1 VRVALSWGPGVV
13 PGTLGE
19 VGPLSD
25 ARTWS
30 AALLLLLLTASALP
44 LAAVGQ
50 GAGVEYRLVVD
61 CPETYAATG
70 SSLGISCPVRATDP
84 QDMMGDPSIAVDPL
98 DPANLILASLHG
110 GVHDGGA
117 AGAGS
122 ATCPPGPTPKSRC
135 GQVFTTFTST
145 DHGASWID
153 NPFTPPSE
161 VGSDAYGEHPQVTID
176 PYGHVYV
183 GSLYAMPRGNG
194 LFDYVI
200 AAQKFASID
209 TIDNE
214 QDGEYHTQYLDPVLK
229 GNAIRQ
235 MWFLFN
241 AATDNMTI
249 VWTETPQVPGEAQ
262 EEAQPGCLLPPPAP
276 CIPPPAGAG
285 RGRAASNH
293 TQPQSPGAIG
303 VVWSTSSTRSPYH
316 YQDEEDAIAPCS
328 RSTNPVLSE
337 GWLYVGCVADPS
349 QGEFR
354 WNPRT
359 APGTVE
365 MFRMDP
371 NGGTPQY
378 IGASPLIGGQPKLGV
393 RSDGRLALVSA
404 QATDGALSLDAV
416 FGKYDGGSGR
426 VAWGSVAHHGPKV
439 AKTDPAIRVVEANVQ
454 DVIYREHSGVLHLL
468 LKTRVQASGVGVT
481 SATSTLAPHI
491 LKSIVAIDESH
502 GVVTVMPLPV
512 GRIENRTSDP
522 AIMQAPELAYND
534 LSDDFLQLPL
544 QDSYSYTD
552 PNGVETVLGPAY
564 AREFFAVGD
573 YGQVMF
579 AELIEI
585 TTLRGPAALPINAP
599 PPPVPAAA
607 SSLNA
612 SAVLVPAVGVS
623 VVGLMAAAFIA
634 NRRKDP
640 AAAIAKN
647 RK

>member
-1 VRVALSWGPGVV
+1 MPDVRA
-13 PGTLGE
+13 
-19 VGPLSD
+19 
-25 ARTWS
+25 WS
-30 AALLLLLLTASALP
+30 AALLVVATALP
-44 LAAVGQ
+44 LGAVGQ
-50 GAGVEYRLVVD
+50 AGGTGVDYKLIVD
-61 CPETYAATG
+61 CPETYASTG
-70 SSLGISCPVRATDP
+70 GSLGITCPVRAVDE

-117 AGAGS
+117 AGVGS
-122 ATCPPGPTPKSRC
+122 SSCDAGPTPKSRC

-153 NPFTPPSE
+153 NPFTPPSD

-183 GSLYAMPRGNG
+183 GSLYAVPKGNG
-194 LFDYVI
+194 LYDYVI
-200 AAQKFASID
+200 AAQKFASLD

-214 QDGEYHTQYLDPVLK
+214 QDGAYHTQYLDPVYK

-241 AATDNMTI
+241 PATDNMTI
-249 VWTETPQVPGEAQ
+249 VWTETPQGPGTDAA
-262 EEAQPGCLLPPPAP
+262 AQPPDCVLPPPAP
-276 CIPPPAGAG
+276 CIPPPSARPAKALPGK
-285 RGRAASNH
+285 AAAANQTVSKG
-293 TQPQSPGAIG
+293 PGTIG
-303 VVWSTSSTRSPYH
+303 VVWSTSSTKSPYH
-316 YQDEEDAIAPCS
+316 YQDQGDAIGPCS

-337 GWLYVGCVADPS
+337 GWLYVGCVVDPA

-354 WNPRT
+354 WHKDA

-378 IGASPLIGGQPKLGV
+378 IGPSPLNGGMPKLGV

-404 QATDGALSLDAV
+404 QAPDGVLALDAV
-416 FGKYDGGSGR
+416 FGQYNPKSGL
-426 VAWGSVAHHGPKV
+426 VEWGSVAHHGARLAPV
-439 AKTDPAIRVVEANVQ
+439 DPAIRIAEANVQ
-454 DVIYREHSGVLHLL
+454 DVIYREHSGVLHLI
-468 LKTRVQASGVGVT
+468 LKTRVQAAGLGVT
-481 SATSTLAPHI
+481 SAATAVAPHI
-491 LKSIVAIDESH
+491 QKAIVAIDEKY
-502 GVVTVMPLPV
+502 GLVGTLPLPV
-512 GRIENRTSDP
+512 GSLQNRSSD
-522 AIMQAPELAYND
+522 ATLMQAPEMAYDD

-544 QDSYSYTD
+544 QDSYTYTD
-552 PNGVETVLGPAY
+552 KNGVDTVLGPAY

-579 AELIEI
+579 AELIEV
-585 TTLRGPAALPINAP
+585 TSLRGPAAVPVNAP

-607 SSLNA
+607 SSISP
-612 SAVLVPAVGVS
+612 SAVLVPAVGLS
-623 VVGLMAAAFIA
+623 VTGLMAAAFLA

-640 AAAIAKN
+640 AAALAKN
-647 RK
+647 KK